1 MGLPDIGFSAVPKQG
16 QKHHFAK
23 WFRPGYEDLAAEIA
37 QLVELLICNQVVAG
51 SNPVLGSLFLSGG
64 SNALVDCSRFN
75 VSHGLRFR

>member
-1 MGLPDIGFSAVPKQG
+1 MGFQDVGFNGAPKRG

-23 WFRPGYEDLAAEIA
+23 WSRAGYEILDAEIA